1 MKSLIQFI
9 KESYNVYLLK
19 EITVKYTINP
29 EEYIVQ
35 GPTSYSE
42 DDITIYMG
50 DKLFNNIPASE
61 VNAIFFPSF
70 NKEMI
75 F

>member
-1 MKSLIQFI
+1 MSIPDAINAGRKAFEPLITVTIMSSSMQCFI
-9 KESYNVYLLK
+9 KIEPGSDMPGY
-19 EITVKYTINP
+19 
-29 EEYIVQ
+29 
-35 GPTSYSE
+35 
-42 DDITIYMG
+42 
-50 DKLFNNIPASE
+50 PASE